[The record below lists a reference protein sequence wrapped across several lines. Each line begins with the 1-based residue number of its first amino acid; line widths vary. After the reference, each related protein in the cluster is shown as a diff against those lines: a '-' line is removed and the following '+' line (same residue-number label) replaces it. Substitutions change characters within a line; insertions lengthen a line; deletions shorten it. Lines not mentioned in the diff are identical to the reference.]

1 LKKLFNVWGLVK
13 NIFDRRDVF
22 VFGGLILMGY
32 GLYLFKPWVSYVVIG
47 AVLLWIGL
55 FLGKKKAA

>member
-1 LKKLFNVWGLVK
+1 
-13 NIFDRRDVF
+13 
-22 VFGGLILMGY
+22 MGY
-32 GLYLFKPWVSYVVIG
+32 GLYLFKPWVSYVIIG